1 MDDDLHEI
9 DLILMADR
17 PDRYERTDTSW
28 MDNAIDARRQQL
40 SADEARTRAAVADV
54 KGREKTHV
62 RNGNRVLRHYSGDG
76 IRPMDW
82 MEQGRLPITIGNW
95 RVCLEDCTADDFR
108 QFDHDERPRAESD
121 YEARIAACDGA
132 LGLAELIE
140 EWGASTLGDVWGCAD
155 ARFPA

>member
-1 MDDDLHEI
+1 MDDDLYEI

-17 PDRYERTDTSW
+17 PDRYERIDASW

-40 SADEARTRAAVADV
+40 SADEARTRAAMADV
-54 KGREKTHV
+54 KAREKVHV
-62 RNGNRVLRHYSGDG
+62 RNGNRMLRHYSDAGV
-76 IRPMDW
+76 RPLDW
-82 MEQGRLPITIGNW
+82 MELARLPITIGNW

-140 EWGASTLGDVWGCAD
+140 KSGASTLGGAWGMSRAT
-155 ARFPA
+155 P